1 MGTQRKKYNGAFK
14 TRIVVAVLRGTK
26 TINEIAGIYGVHPSQ
41 INNWKKEALKGLPT
55 ILSDKRARKD
65 RDFEKEREELYEQIG
80 RLTMDVNWL
89 KKKVEI

>member
-1 MGTQRKKYNGAFK
+1 
-14 TRIVVAVLRGTK
+14 L
-26 TINEIAGIYGVHPSQ
+26 E
-41 INNWKKEALKGLPT
+41 KEALKGLPT

-65 RDFEKEREELYEQIG
+65 RDFEKERQELYEQIG